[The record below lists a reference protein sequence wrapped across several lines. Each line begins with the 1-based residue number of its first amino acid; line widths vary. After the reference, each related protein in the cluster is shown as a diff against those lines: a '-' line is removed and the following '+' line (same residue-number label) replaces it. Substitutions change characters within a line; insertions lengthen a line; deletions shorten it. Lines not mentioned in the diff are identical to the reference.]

1 MTTGDKI
8 AQMRKE
14 NNLTQEQLADLLGVS
29 RQSVSKYESNLAYPE
44 TEKIIKLSEILHC
57 STDYLLRNDVEDRNE
72 DMEAKAATDSSV
84 SLGMLWKAILAF
96 DKRSERTVAGQPLWH
111 IGKNAKGIIAIGLKA
126 TGVISLGCLSRGVL
140 SFGLLSLGVFS
151 FGFFSLGLF
160 AFGLL
165 AMGLVAAGCFSL
177 GCLAFG
183 SIACGIVAFGAIAI
197 GEFAAGAL
205 AIGHYMAIGDHAEAM
220 FAFGQSVA
228 DGSAY
233 QYLQGDGALNKE
245 QLLSQ
250 MYEIVPKVYHW
261 IVKWMIELV

>member
-1 MTTGDKI
+1 
-8 AQMRKE
+8 
-14 NNLTQEQLADLLGVS
+14 
-29 RQSVSKYESNLAYPE
+29 
-44 TEKIIKLSEILHC
+44 
-57 STDYLLRNDVEDRNE
+57 
-72 DMEAKAATDSSV
+72 
-84 SLGMLWKAILAF
+84 
-96 DKRSERTVAGQPLWH
+96 
-111 IGKNAKGIIAIGLKA
+111 
-126 TGVISLGCLSRGVL
+126 
-140 SFGLLSLGVFS
+140 
-151 FGFFSLGLF
+151 
-160 AFGLL
+160 
-165 AMGLVAAGCFSL
+165 MGLVAAGCFSL

-228 DGSAY
+228 DGSVY